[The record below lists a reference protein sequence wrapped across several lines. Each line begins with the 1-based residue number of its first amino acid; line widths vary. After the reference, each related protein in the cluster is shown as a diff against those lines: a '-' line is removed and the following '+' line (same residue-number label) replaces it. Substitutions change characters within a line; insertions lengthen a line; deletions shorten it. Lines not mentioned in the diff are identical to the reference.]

1 MKLPQIYNLGKQL
14 ACGYNT
20 GQWTR
25 VQITD
30 IQMSPNAVSSSSTAK
45 TPFLATHSWVGGALS
60 WLFQSPSL
68 SMSQGCGGEWG
79 APKAKC
85 FTLQLPGSSSEHPVS
100 REHEHALLFSCAVQ
114 SKVSCVASEPSPG
127 TWLSSAITGAACT
140 APTKTLSYCSSIS
153 MIGT

>member
-25 VQITD
+25 VQTTD

-45 TPFLATHSWVGGALS
+45 TPFLATHSWWCSELAFPV
-60 WLFQSPSL
+60 PSL

-79 APKAKC
+79 APKSKC
-85 FTLQLPGSSSEHPVS
+85 FTLQFPGSSSEHPVS
-100 REHEHALLFSCAVQ
+100 REHEHAFLYSRAVQ